1 MSQTDDKNS
10 PSNGR
15 QNVSFKFS
23 KTTPKALTGNRL
35 EEENKDYVLSVDT
48 NEIKSTLPKNKP
60 KELVIPLIKKNN
72 WRGSKPLESDGKEK
86 KTDLDNLA
94 VQEILKETS
103 ERNAEWESR
112 EFSNVT
118 VSIPL
123 IMQNKI
129 PEGYETDDKLDV
141 SLRAEE
147 STLEDYGKIPVE
159 HFGMAMIRG
168 MGWKEGEGIGSI
180 NKMCVEPIEAERRPR
195 GLGLGAD
202 ASAVKKKQEK
212 GKEEKLELVKGA
224 YVNIIQ
230 GQHKG
235 FYGEVLGLD
244 EENARAIVKLT
255 TDEKLSLPEFYINVV
270 SKKEFDKESR
280 IINRAAYENY
290 KREKE
295 EKDKSEKQSLK
306 RERMEDSTDSKT
318 GRKDTTDKTSD
329 EGDSKKSEKRSKRHH
344 SRERN
349 EENRSYSSKS
359 SKLWVRPQLRVR
371 FIDDKYKKGRYFNQK
386 MTVYDVMS
394 SKSCSCKT
402 DDGKYLDDI
411 SPSMLETV
419 IPRDESAY
427 VMIVQGKYSGELCTI
442 LKKDRSNCV
451 ATVQFLSDRNKAL
464 KVEYESICEYV
475 GDVEQFD

>member
-1 MSQTDDKNS
+1 MSQTDGKNS
-10 PSNGR
+10 PSNLR

-23 KTTPKALTGNRL
+23 KITPKTLTGNRL
-35 EEENKDYVLSVDT
+35 DEENKDYVLSVDK
-48 NEIKSTLPKNKP
+48 NEIKSTLPKDKP
-60 KELVIPLIKKNN
+60 KELVIPLIKRNN
-72 WRGSKPLESDGKEK
+72 WRGSKPLESDEKE

-103 ERNAEWESR
+103 ERNAKWENR

-129 PEGYETDDKLDV
+129 PEGFETDDKLDV

-147 STLEDYGKIPVE
+147 STLEDYEKIPVE

-168 MGWKEGEGIGSI
+168 MGWKEGEGIGNN
-180 NKMCVEPIEAERRPR
+180 NKMCVQPIEAQRRPK

-202 ASAVKKKQEK
+202 ASAVKKNQEK
-212 GKEEKLELVKGA
+212 AKEEKLELIKGA
-224 YVNIIQ
+224 YVNITQ

-255 TDEKLSLPEFYINVV
+255 TDEKVTLPEFYINVV

-280 IINRAAYENY
+280 IINRAAYENF

-295 EKDKSEKQSLK
+295 EKEKNEKQSLK
-306 RERMEDSTDSKT
+306 REREEDPTDPKAE
-318 GRKDTTDKTSD
+318 RKDKTKTSN
-329 EGDSKKSEKRSKRHH
+329 ERNSNKSEKRSKRHH
-344 SRERN
+344 SRERC
-349 EENRSYSSKS
+349 EENHSYSSKS

-386 MTVYDVMS
+386 MTVVDVMS

-427 VMIVQGKYSGELCTI
+427 VMIVQGKYQGELCTI

-451 ATVQFLSDRNKAL
+451 ATIQFLSDRNKAL
-464 KVEYESICEYV
+464 KIEYDSICEYM
-475 GDVEQFD
+475 GDIEQFD